1 MNRPIP
7 WLITA
12 LLASAGTTHAATPAD
27 VCTNLAEARSQLVA
41 MLGSTD
47 PATLAG
53 LKTKVHASSEVDAD
67 LGAMAGGPDAAKVA
81 AFKPVR
87 GNFKKTREGGI
98 IPAIYAGKT
107 ADSNAL
113 ATGIKAE
120 RTKTLKAGMGCN

>member
-12 LLASAGTTHAATPAD
+12 PLASAGTTHAATPAD

-47 PATLAG
+47 PATLDG

-87 GNFKKTREGGI
+87 GGFQEDTRRRDHPRHLCRQDRRCQSPGH
-98 IPAIYAGKT
+98 
-107 ADSNAL
+107 
-113 ATGIKAE
+113 
-120 RTKTLKAGMGCN
+120 RH